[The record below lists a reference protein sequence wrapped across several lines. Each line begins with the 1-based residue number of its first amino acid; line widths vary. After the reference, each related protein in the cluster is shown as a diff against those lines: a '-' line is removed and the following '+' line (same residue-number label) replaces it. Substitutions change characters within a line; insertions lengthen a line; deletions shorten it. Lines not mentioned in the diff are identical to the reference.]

1 MGSVGNTRN
10 PPPNTQG
17 KAGRTRKPQPAKR
30 SNWERAESQQGL
42 HCGEA
47 NPNCYSR
54 GESSTCDRGNPYG
67 PQFSKVAPCL
77 LTEIQTDKK
86 QIVMMDSVSHIKPPS
101 DRFWPRLRQN
111 VQTRFSLISFGLRQ
125 LACLGLATHFTWK
138 GNDRTGHRRPP
149 ARGAGD

>member
-1 MGSVGNTRN
+1 MVKFVDLGVLYFSLVLPRQSRWTAGGPEWILRPLGGLCRQHTK
-10 PPPNTQG
+10 PQPPNTQG

-54 GESSTCDRGNPYG
+54 GKSSTCERGNPYG

-101 DRFWPRLRQN
+101 DRFWPRLRQI
-111 VQTRFSLISFGLRQ
+111 LIS
-125 LACLGLATHFTWK
+125 
-138 GNDRTGHRRPP
+138 
-149 ARGAGD
+149 